1 MRSTTWRGVE
11 QHMQF
16 REGDELLF
24 DFSRRV
30 PIFDER
36 GNPVMKPDKDG
47 KMKQAMEK
55 KRFKAGKIESDGY
68 VIMYSSLFCVFTPH
82 PSFFP
87 DVDHCPCLSVGLKVK
102 NNS

>member
-68 VIMYSSLFCVFTPH
+68 VISYVFILILCFY
-82 PSFFP
+82 PSPFI
-87 DVDHCPCLSVGLKVK
+87 LS
-102 NNS
+102 